1 MTPSHL
7 LNSRTIKSQY
17 YPEFTAI
24 RKRKGGFI
32 YRDGTVVKTK
42 LRSVNPLGFK
52 LLDFWI
58 EGVETPFKFSMPM
71 SYRLGTGTSISFRY
85 DEVSKHVVFCNK
97 R

>member
-1 MTPSHL
+1 MSPAHL
-7 LNSRTIKSQY
+7 IDSRTIKSQY

-24 RKRKGGFI
+24 RKHKGGFI

-42 LRSVNPLGFK
+42 LRSTNPLGFK

-58 EGVETPFKFSMPM
+58 DGVEEPFKFSMPVG
-71 SYRLGTGTSISFRY
+71 YRLGTGTSISFRY